1 MSGPVRDES
10 KQRAWLDASELAQK
24 IFRGHYSRAVS
35 MVLTSELFEHAY
47 AAGHDAVEADLAAMM
62 ASRNT
67 AIEQRDYNR
76 EVIEQRNAMLSRSAA
91 ELADMTAERDDMHK
105 SRDDYQAEVL
115 RLNSQLDAVARAAE
129 RWRFEMRRDHGY
141 APGNYSAKCCF
152 CGKHHVADKRAVAC
166 VECADAAIAK
176 GAA

>member
-62 ASRNT
+62 ARRDT
-67 AIEQRDYNR
+67 AIEQRDYNA
-76 EVIEQRNAMLSRSAA
+76 EVITQRNAMLSRSAA
-91 ELADMTAERDDMHK
+91 ELADMTAERDAALVRAEAAEIAITDHNNCL
-105 SRDDYQAEVL
+105 QA
-115 RLNSQLDAVARAAE
+115 DCDARAETPLCAAYL
-129 RWRFEMRRDHGY
+129 RRSMVCPNCPREYYVDRSH
-141 APGNYSAKCCF
+141 P
-152 CGKHHVADKRAVAC
+152 
-166 VECADAAIAK
+166 
-176 GAA
+176 